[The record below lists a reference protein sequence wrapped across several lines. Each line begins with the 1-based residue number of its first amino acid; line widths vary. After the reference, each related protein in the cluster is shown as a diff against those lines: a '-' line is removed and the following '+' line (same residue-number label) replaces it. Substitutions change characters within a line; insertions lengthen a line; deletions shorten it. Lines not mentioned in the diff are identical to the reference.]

1 MATNKRGWLMVVVC
15 FLTLVFLFGASYN
28 TASVFFSPL
37 LKSFGWS
44 RARVSSLQTVL
55 ALAAG
60 LSVPAI
66 GWLLD
71 RIEARLMMT
80 AGAMLILG
88 GFILASQAR
97 SYEAMVTAY
106 IFLGLGA
113 AAGTLLPCSL
123 VIANWFDDRL
133 GLAMGLTMSGT
144 ALGGTLMAPI
154 CTHVIA
160 AAGWRAAYLVLA
172 APVLVLVIPLI
183 LLTIRTRSV
192 SGREPSAAHMA
203 RIAKGLE
210 VGEALHARSLWLIS
224 AAQLLWAFAVTA
236 VNLHM
241 VPVLIGQGLT
251 ATRAAAI
258 LGLVLALSAC
268 GKLLLGLIADR
279 AGGRWALA
287 VGLLAMAGGT
297 AALIGARQGLFLGGF
312 ILFYGLSCGA
322 PLVLIPVVITES
334 LGLKRYGS
342 LAGFVGIF
350 HTTGA
355 ALGPMAMGYLFD
367 LRGSYT
373 LGLLSCITALSL
385 AALLLPGALPL
396 ARSAEME
403 PALATPS
410 RSAI

>member
-1 MATNKRGWLMVVVC
+1 MAANKRGWLMVLVC
-15 FLTLVFLFGASYN
+15 FLTLVFLFGSSYN

-37 LKSFGWS
+37 LKTFGWS
-44 RARVSSLQTVL
+44 RARVSSLATVL

-60 LSVPAI
+60 GSVPAI

-80 AGAMLILG
+80 AGALLILG

-97 SYEAMVTAY
+97 SYHTMVTAY
-106 IFLGLGA
+106 TLLGLGV

-123 VIANWFDDRL
+123 VIANWFDAQL

-154 CTHVIA
+154 CSRVIA
-160 AAGWRAAYLVLA
+160 TTGWRAGYLVLA
-172 APVLVLVIPLI
+172 APILVLVIPLV
-183 LLTIRTRSV
+183 LLTIDTPSLSSGASPSV
-192 SGREPSAAHMA
+192 RPERLGE
-203 RIAKGLE
+203 GLE
-210 VGEALHARSLWLIS
+210 IGEALRSRSLWLI
-224 AAQLLWAFAVTA
+224 AATQLLWAFAVTA

-241 VPVLIGQGLT
+241 VPVLIGQGLN
-251 ATRAAAI
+251 AMRAATI
-258 LGLVLALSAC
+258 LSLVLALSAC
-268 GKLLLGLIADR
+268 GKLVLGLIADR

-287 VGLLAMAGGT
+287 GGLLAMAVGS
-297 AALIGARQGLFLGGF
+297 AALGGARHGLWLNSF

-334 LGLKRYGS
+334 LGRKRYGS

-355 ALGPMAMGYLFD
+355 ALGPLAMGYLFD
-367 LRGSYT
+367 LHGSYT
-373 LGLLSCITALSL
+373 LGLLSCVAALSL
-385 AALLLPGALPL
+385 GALLLPGARSL
-396 ARSAEME
+396 AQGAEME
-403 PALATPS
+403 RVLATPN